1 VAEVVPLRF
10 RVLLRRASLRT
21 GHVERLLAED
31 QCEYLRRTDRELGE
45 WLDENAPGWGVEL
58 EPVGYVGREL
68 PIGED
73 EYGTFIVHD
82 KFLTFS
88 RRADADAFGRH
99 IREGAERIKRLRAER
114 ASLDPSVEER
124 CTCCRGPMEE
134 GTTRIAFH
142 CGPIEFGCEIPCLSC
157 PECDGESYSLSDYG
171 FSDLA
176 REEMRRWLDDEA
188 LREARALPVF
198 ETINVPY
205 GADRSAVEALVTPAM
220 ERWSEW
226 SGLTRTRP
234 SPVPEGG
241 IR

>member
-1 VAEVVPLRF
+1 MAEVVPLRF

-45 WLDENAPGWGVEL
+45 WLDENAPGWGVDL
-58 EPVGYVGREL
+58 EPVGYVGRDL
-68 PIGED
+68 PIGHD

-88 RRADADAFGRH
+88 CRGHADAFSRH
-99 IREGAERIKRLRAER
+99 ASESAERIKRLREER
-114 ASLDPSVEER
+114 ASLNPAVEER

-134 GTTRIAFH
+134 GATRIDFQ
-142 CGPIEFGCEIPCLSC
+142 CGPIEFGCDVPCLAC
-157 PECDGESYSLSDYG
+157 PECKGETYSLSDYE
-171 FSDLA
+171 FSDVA
-176 REEMRRWLDDEA
+176 NEEMRRWLDDDA
-188 LREARALPVF
+188 LREALSVPAF

-226 SGLTRTRP
+226 SGRPRTRP
-234 SPVPEGG
+234 SPMPEGG